1 MDIFL
6 IQFKILII
14 NKKKASQIY
23 DLEYFCIAVKHAKI
37 AKNLLYASWIAAILY
52 LFLIF
57 VIHPDTFSPE
67 NISYYIQTYSHHLW
81 ITYILCSM
89 IRGFFL
95 MPSTPFVLSGLVL
108 FPNHKSEVLF
118 ISLLG
123 VLFSSTLLYYYSD
136 TLGFSRYL
144 EHKFPNQIPKIKKIL
159 MGKWSFLYILI
170 WSIFPAVPTDT
181 VAYAGGIIK
190 MKYGKLIL
198 GILLGEFILIAT
210 YVYLGEMI
218 VEKMSKFFEFY
229 KF

>member
-1 MDIFL
+1 MT
-6 IQFKILII
+6 
-14 NKKKASQIY
+14 Y
-23 DLEYFCIAVKHAKI
+23 VKI
-37 AKNLLYASWIAAILY
+37 AKNGFYAIWVAAILY

-67 NISYYIQTYSHHLW
+67 NISFYIQRYSHHLW
-81 ITYILCSM
+81 ITYFLCSM

-108 FPNHKSEVLF
+108 FPHHRFEVL
-118 ISLLG
+118 ILSLSG
-123 VLFSSTLLYYYSD
+123 VLFSSTMLYFYSD
-136 TLGFSRYL
+136 TLGFSKYL
-144 EHKFPNQIPKIKKIL
+144 ETKFPKQIPKIKKVL
-159 MGKWSFLYILI
+159 MGKWSFLYVLI

-198 GILLGEFILIAT
+198 GIMLGEFILIAT
-210 YVYLGEMI
+210 YVYLGDMI
-218 VEKMSKFFEFY
+218 IERMSKFFEFY